1 MKHLEKIK
9 DFIWHIDLYSI
20 KSFML
25 ILVAGGPLL
34 AAAWFY
40 SNYTGAI
47 LTGVYLYIVTIIL
60 EDE

>member
-9 DFIWHIDLYSI
+9 DFIWHIDLYSMT
-20 KSFML
+20 SFML
-25 ILVAGGPLL
+25 ILAAAQLLL

-60 EDE
+60 EHE